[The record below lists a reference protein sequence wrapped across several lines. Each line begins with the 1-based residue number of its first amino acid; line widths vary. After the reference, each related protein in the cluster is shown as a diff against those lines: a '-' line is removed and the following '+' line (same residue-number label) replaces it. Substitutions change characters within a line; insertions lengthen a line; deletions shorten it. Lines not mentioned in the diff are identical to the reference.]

1 MACWF
6 GALPMSVHHNSA
18 HHPSAHLQDVVQL
31 LESID
36 LFKGISHQD
45 LSFLAQRVAI
55 HHYRAGEIIFNYGE
69 IGSVLYIVV
78 SGQVNIYLPGEASH
92 RISLKDIARGEY
104 FGELALFDNQPRSAS
119 TFATTDVEVLELTQA
134 TLLYFVER
142 HPHIAI
148 ALLQTLSHRLRATD
162 MLLSQR
168 ASKNAELEYDSRLTW
183 RDRIADK
190 VAELNGS
197 WMFIL
202 FLLSITL
209 GWMFLNSNHV
219 LGSPFDPYPYV
230 FFNLLLAVIVSL
242 QGPLIVMSQN
252 RQALKDRTH
261 AKIDYEINLKN
272 EVNIETLLRELGE
285 FRMETHQRLSRL
297 EASDAEKTDRL
308 ES

>member
-1 MACWF
+1 MFAND
-6 GALPMSVHHNSA
+6 H
-18 HHPSAHLQDVVQL
+18 SAHLQDVVRL
-31 LESID
+31 IESID
-36 LFKGISHQD
+36 LFAGISRPD
-45 LSFLAQRVAI
+45 LSYLAQNVAV
-55 HHYRAGEIIFNYGE
+55 HRYCAGEVIFNYGE
-69 IGSVLYIVV
+69 IGSVLYIVM
-78 SGQVNIYLPGEASH
+78 SGSVNIYIPGEASR

-119 TFATTDVEVLELTQA
+119 AQATSDVEVLELTQA
-134 TLLYFVER
+134 TMLYYVEH
-142 HPHIAI
+142 HPHTAI
-148 ALLQTLSHRLRATD
+148 TLLRTLSNRLRATD

-168 ASKNAELEYDSRLTW
+168 ASKNAELEYDSKLTW

-202 FLLSITL
+202 LLLGITL
-209 GWMFLNSNHV
+209 GWMSINSSGFLKS
-219 LGSPFDPYPYV
+219 SFDPYPYV
-230 FFNLLLAVIVSL
+230 FFNLLLAILVAL

-285 FRMETHQRLSRL
+285 FRMEAHQRLSRL
-297 EASDAEKTDRL
+297 ENSSSEIK
-308 ES
+308 

>member
-1 MACWF
+1 MITRWF
-6 GALPMSVHHNSA
+6 GALLMFAHDHSA
-18 HHPSAHLQDVVQL
+18 HRQDVVKL

-36 LFKGISHQD
+36 LFAGIGRPD
-45 LSFLAQRVAI
+45 LSFLAQRVSI
-55 HHYRAGEIIFNYGE
+55 HQYSAGEVIVNYGE
-69 IGSVLYIVV
+69 MGSVLYVV
-78 SGQVNIYLPGEASH
+78 ISGSVNIYLPGEASR

-119 TFATTDVEVLELTQA
+119 AIATSEVEVIELTQA
-134 TLLYFVER
+134 TMLYYVEH
-142 HPHIAI
+142 HPHTAI
-148 ALLQTLSHRLRATD
+148 TLLRTLSNRLRATD

-168 ASKNAELEYDSRLTW
+168 ASKNAELEHDSKLTW

-202 FLLSITL
+202 LLLSITL
-209 GWMFLNSNHV
+209 GWMLINSGHI
-219 LGSPFDPYPYV
+219 LQFPFDPYPYV
-230 FFNLLLAVIVSL
+230 FFNLLLAVLVAL

-252 RQALKDRTH
+252 RQVLKDRTH

-285 FRMETHQRLSRL
+285 FRMEAHQRLSRL
-297 EASDAEKTDRL
+297 ENPGSEKMDRL
-308 ES
+308 EP